1 MSSAGKTATTGA
13 TGPCWRLGT
22 RGGRH
27 MASRHAEQ
35 PDKLFAAANL
45 APGLLLAA
53 NEDFLL
59 AIALLTHKLIER
71 HF

>member
-1 MSSAGKTATTGA
+1 
-13 TGPCWRLGT
+13 
-22 RGGRH
+22 

-45 APGLLLAA
+45 TLGLLLAA
-53 NEDFLL
+53 NKDFLL

-71 HF
+71 HFWNFPSLLLAFTIRAAAKFLGR